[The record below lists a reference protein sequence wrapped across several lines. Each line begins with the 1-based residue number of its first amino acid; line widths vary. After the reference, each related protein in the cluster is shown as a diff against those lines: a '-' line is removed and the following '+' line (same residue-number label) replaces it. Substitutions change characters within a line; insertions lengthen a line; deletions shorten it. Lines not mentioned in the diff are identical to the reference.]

1 MQPSTLKGN
10 LNSSFLQSVG
20 KLRPKSAPKIIS
32 VYVESHQDKAFWRSI
47 LNDYSNEKLEFDIQL
62 PSKTDLTK
70 GKGKALER
78 NNDILT
84 LGLGEYLIICIDSD
98 YDYVLQGHTPQSRL
112 INDSD
117 FIFQTYAYAIEN
129 LKCYSSSLH
138 LVCVQSVNSD
148 KKKIDFV
155 ELLKL
160 YSNITYELFIWSVAF
175 KLNNDNVTLSVSKL
189 SQIISIS
196 GVINVHDQGKTHLEN
211 FNTRIS
217 KEVDTLKTNHP
228 TMVAQVESLKTLL
241 KQLGITEENTY
252 LFLQGH
258 ALEDGFV
265 LKVLRSVC
273 SVLQSEIEREIM
285 TQAIHE
291 DQKRV
296 ELNHYRN
303 GTVELEKVLR
313 NNTEFK
319 NCFLFH
325 KTKADLDRFIA
336 SIT

>member
-148 KKKIDFV
+148 KNK
-155 ELLKL
+155 
-160 YSNITYELFIWSVAF
+160 
-175 KLNNDNVTLSVSKL
+175 
-189 SQIISIS
+189 
-196 GVINVHDQGKTHLEN
+196 
-211 FNTRIS
+211 
-217 KEVDTLKTNHP
+217 
-228 TMVAQVESLKTLL
+228 
-241 KQLGITEENTY
+241 
-252 LFLQGH
+252 
-258 ALEDGFV
+258 
-265 LKVLRSVC
+265 
-273 SVLQSEIEREIM
+273 
-285 TQAIHE
+285 
-291 DQKRV
+291 
-296 ELNHYRN
+296 
-303 GTVELEKVLR
+303 
-313 NNTEFK
+313 
-319 NCFLFH
+319 
-325 KTKADLDRFIA
+325 
-336 SIT
+336 